1 MGQQSATLPFKFI
14 EGISPV
20 AVQLRAELLRAIVS
34 LELKPRSRISE
45 NDVAKRYGV
54 SRQPVREAVIA
65 LAQTGLIKTLPQRG
79 TTVVPIS
86 MRQMLDARF
95 VREAIEIAVVR
106 QAALD
111 FDAGA
116 RQQLTTIIEQQELA
130 VRMFDREAFFRYDE
144 AFHRTLCAG
153 IGSDTSWEA
162 IKNVK
167 VHMDR
172 ACTLTIKTP
181 DAMRPLIAE
190 HRDIL
195 AAIDTHDREA
205 AERAMSRHLHGIL
218 SSLPKIESMNPEL
231 FEP

>member
-1 MGQQSATLPFKFI
+1 MGQQTAAVPFKFI
-14 EGISPV
+14 EGLSPV
-20 AVQLRAELLRAIVS
+20 AVQLRAELLRAIIS

-95 VREAIEIAVVR
+95 VREAVEIAVVR

-111 FDAGA
+111 FDTEA
-116 RQQLTTIIEQQELA
+116 RQQMANIIEQQQLA
-130 VRMFDREAFFRYDE
+130 VRIFDRDAFFRYDE
-144 AFHRTLCAG
+144 AFHRTLCTG

-172 ACTLTIKTP
+172 VCSLTLRTP
-181 DAMRPLIAE
+181 ESMVPLIAE
-190 HRDIL
+190 HEEIL
-195 AAIDTHDREA
+195 AAIDAHDRDA
-205 AERAMSRHLHGIL
+205 AERAVSRHLHGIL
-218 SSLPKIESMNPEL
+218 SSLPRVESMNPEL
-231 FEP
+231 FER